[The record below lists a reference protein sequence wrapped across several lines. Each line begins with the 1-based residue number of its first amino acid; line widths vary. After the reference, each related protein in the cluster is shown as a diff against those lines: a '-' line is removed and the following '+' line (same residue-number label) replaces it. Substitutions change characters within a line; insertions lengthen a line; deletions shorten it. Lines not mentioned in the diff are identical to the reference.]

1 MRLWDE
7 ESFGPVTA
15 FATFESLD
23 EGIELVNA
31 SDYSL
36 VASVWTSDVY
46 IAQEATSRFRAG
58 SHLSLRYVG
67 SCELNVCLG
76 TIDINGTTIH
86 FEHPTGIVGLGGSS
100 GYGRFDVENF
110 TIKHCVILHQLGRT
124 YPLTS

>member
-1 MRLWDE
+1 MRIWDE
-7 ESFGPVTA
+7 ESFGPVVA
-15 FATFESLD
+15 FATFESFD

-36 VASVWTSDVY
+36 VTSVWTSDIY
-46 IAQEATSRFRAG
+46 IAQEAASRFRAG
-58 SHLSLRYVG
+58 
-67 SCELNVCLG
+67 
-76 TIDINGTTIH
+76 TININGSTIH
-86 FEHPTGIVGLGGSS
+86 SEHPTGLVGLGGSS